1 MRLGRI
7 HRACFVF
14 LAGLG
19 FVLAAN
25 PGFACAVCFGDPD
38 SEMVHGAKAGVLF
51 LAGLV
56 YFQLMLFTS
65 VIVFWMIRARKLQ
78 RSEAS
83 AES

>member
-1 MRLGRI
+1 MKLHRI
-7 HRACFVF
+7 RRACFVF

-38 SEMVHGAKAGVLF
+38 SDMIQGAKAGVLF

-65 VIVFWMIRARKLQ
+65 VIVFWMVRARKLQ
-78 RSEAS
+78 RGETS

>member
-1 MRLGRI
+1 MKLRRI
-7 HRACFVF
+7 QRACFVF

-25 PGFACAVCFGDPD
+25 SGFACAVCFGDPD

-56 YFQLMLFTS
+56 YFVLMLFAS
-65 VIVFWMIRARKLQ
+65 VVVFWMVRARKLQ
-78 RSEAS
+78 KGGTPAGN
-83 AES
+83 